1 MLMLIITKRNILM
14 NLFLMIQFS
23 DYYKRTNLVIFL
35 NSSSEDIFNCIP
47 YKRSIR
53 TLFEGFNEI
62 YHDRIKYAK
71 KDTQKK

>member
-35 NSSSEDIFNCIP
+35 NSSSEDIFNYIP

-53 TLFEGFNEI
+53 TLS
-62 YHDRIKYAK
+62 
-71 KDTQKK
+71 